1 MLSPRLL
8 KASAPGWPEY
18 MAARAHKA
26 GNPDLKA
33 FFGQGALDPET
44 PIKRVPMMAMDLE
57 TTGMDVN
64 RHGIVSI
71 GMLPFTLERIHTAQS
86 WYRIVRP
93 RRMLREESVVVHH
106 ITHSE
111 VASAPDLSDLLPE
124 LLNRMAGYLPV
135 VHYHPIERRFLDES
149 VRVRLGEGL
158 MCPMI
163 DTMVLESRWCRQS
176 LQARMRKWL
185 GAQPLSIRLHE
196 SRARYNLP
204 YYRGH
209 HALTDALATAELLQA
224 QIAHRFSPDTPVGD
238 LWV

>member
-1 MLSPRLL
+1 MLSPHFL
-8 KASAPGWPEY
+8 KGAAPGWPEY
-18 MAARAHKA
+18 MADRARKC
-26 GNPDLKA
+26 GNADLKA
-33 FFGQGALDPET
+33 FFEQGSLDPET

-57 TTGMDVN
+57 TTGMDVT
-64 RHGIVSI
+64 RHGIVSV
-71 GMLPFTLERIHTAQS
+71 GMLPFTLERIHTGQS

-111 VASAPDLSDLLPE
+111 VADAPDLADILPE

-158 MCPMI
+158 MCPML

-176 LQARMRKWL
+176 LRARMRKWL

-204 YYRGH
+204 FYRGH
-209 HALTDALATAELLQA
+209 HALTDALATAELFQA
-224 QIAHRFSPDTPVGD
+224 QVAHRFSPETPVGD

>member
-1 MLSPRLL
+1 MLSLRDL
-8 KASAPGWPEY
+8 KGTEPGWPDY
-18 MAARAHKA
+18 MAMRASRAR
-26 GNPDLKA
+26 NLDLRH
-33 FFGQGALDPET
+33 FYEQGQLDPDT
-44 PIKRVPMMAMDLE
+44 PISQVPMMALDLE
-57 TTGMDVN
+57 TTGMDVT

-71 GMLPFTLERIHTAQS
+71 GMLPFTLERIHTGQS
-86 WYRIVRP
+86 WYRVVRP

-111 VASAPDLSDLLPE
+111 VADAPDLADILPE

-176 LQARMRKWL
+176 LRARMRKWL
-185 GAQPLSIRLHE
+185 GGQPLSIRLHE

-204 YYRGH
+204 FYRGH
-209 HALTDALATAELLQA
+209 HALTDALSTAELLQA
-224 QIAHRFSPDTPVGD
+224 QIAHRFAPETPVGD

>member
-1 MLSPRLL
+1 MLSLRDF
-8 KASAPGWPEY
+8 KRTEPGWSDY
-18 MAARAHKA
+18 MADRARKVKD
-26 GNPDLKA
+26 PDLRA
-33 FFGQGALDPET
+33 FYAGGTLDPAT
-44 PIKRVPMMAMDLE
+44 PINRVPMMAMDLE

-111 VASAPDLSDLLPE
+111 VANAPDLADILGE
-124 LLNRMAGYLPV
+124 LLNQMTGYLPV
-135 VHYHPIERRFLDES
+135 VHYHPIERQFLNES

-158 MCPMI
+158 MGPMV

-176 LQARMRKWL
+176 LRARMRKWF
-185 GAQPLSIRLHE
+185 GGQPLSIRLHE
-196 SRARYNLP
+196 SRARYHLP
-204 YYRGH
+204 FYRGH

>member
-1 MLSPRLL
+1 MLSFRNLTAT
-8 KASAPGWPEY
+8 KPGWPEY
-18 MAARAHKA
+18 MADRARRA
-26 GNPDLKA
+26 GPPELVR
-33 FFGQGALDPET
+33 FFGQGQLDPDT
-44 PIKRVPMMAMDLE
+44 PISQVPMMGLDLE

-71 GMLPFTLERIHTAQS
+71 GMVPFTLERIHTAQR

-93 RRMLREESVVVHH
+93 RRMLRDESVVVHH

-111 VASAPDLSDLLPE
+111 VAGAPDLAEVLPE
-124 LLNRMAGYLPV
+124 FLARLTGYLPV

-158 MCPMI
+158 LCPMI
-163 DTMVLESRWCRQS
+163 DTMVLEARWCRQS
-176 LQARMRKWL
+176 LRARMRQWF
-185 GAQPLSIRLHE
+185 GAQPLSIRLGE

-204 YYRGH
+204 FYRGH
-209 HALTDALATAELLQA
+209 HAMTDALATAELLQA
-224 QIAHRFSPDTPVGD
+224 QIAHRFSSETPVSN

>member
-1 MLSPRLL
+1 MLSFRNLT
-8 KASAPGWPEY
+8 ATQPGWCEY
-18 MAARAHKA
+18 MADRARRARSPELAH
-26 GNPDLKA
+26 
-33 FFGQGALDPET
+33 FFEHSQLDPDT
-44 PIKRVPMMAMDLE
+44 PISQVPMMGLDLE
-57 TTGMDVN
+57 TTGMDVT

-71 GMLPFTLERIHTAQS
+71 GMLPFTLDRIHTGER

-111 VASAPDLSDLLPE
+111 VANAPDLADVLPE

-176 LQARMRKWL
+176 LRARMRRWV
-185 GAQPLSIRLHE
+185 GGQPLSIRLHE

-204 YYRGH
+204 FYRGH

-224 QIAHRFSPDTPVGD
+224 QIAHRFSPETPVSN

>member
-1 MLSPRLL
+1 MLSLRDL
-8 KASAPGWPEY
+8 KGSQPGWPDY
-18 MAARAHKA
+18 MAGRASRA
-26 GNPDLKA
+26 QNPELKH
-33 FFGQGALDPET
+33 FYEQGRLEPDT

-71 GMLPFTLERIHTAQS
+71 GMLPFTLERIYTAQS

-176 LQARMRKWL
+176 LRARMRKWL

-204 YYRGH
+204 FYRGH

>member
-1 MLSPRLL
+1 MLSPRVL
-8 KASAPGWPEY
+8 KRSAPGWPEY
-18 MAARAHKA
+18 MADRARKS

-33 FFGQGALDPET
+33 FFEQGVLDPET
-44 PIKRVPMMAMDLE
+44 PIKQVPMMAMDLE

-71 GMLPFTLERIHTAQS
+71 GMLPFTLERIHTTQS

-111 VASAPDLSDLLPE
+111 VANAPDLADILGE
-124 LLNRMAGYLPV
+124 LLNRMTGYLPV
-135 VHYHPIERRFLDES
+135 VHYHPIERQFLNES
-149 VRVRLGEGL
+149 VRVRLDEGL

-176 LQARMRKWL
+176 LRARMRKWF
-185 GAQPLSIRLHE
+185 GGQPLSIRLHE

-204 YYRGH
+204 FYRGH